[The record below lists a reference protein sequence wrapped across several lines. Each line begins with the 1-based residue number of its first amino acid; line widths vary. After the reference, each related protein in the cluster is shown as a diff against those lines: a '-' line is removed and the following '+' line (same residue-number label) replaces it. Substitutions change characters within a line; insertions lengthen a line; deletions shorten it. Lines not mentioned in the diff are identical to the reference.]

1 MSRRYADPV
10 EVRVG
15 EPQVG
20 LRPAMPAGVDIATV
34 PTAFIWRGRLH
45 IVQVVLDHWTQRL
58 PWWRGSVDG
67 PTPDDRA
74 VDDRTVDDPAAG
86 DSGAAGSAVEQTQ
99 FPELERQVWR
109 VEASAGRLMQTG
121 VYDLTKD
128 DRWRL
133 VRVAD

>member
-15 EPQVG
+15 EPQIG
-20 LRPAMPAGVDIATV
+20 LRPAMPAGVDIAAV

-67 PTPDDRA
+67 PTA
-74 VDDRTVDDPAAG
+74 DDPTAGGPAADG
-86 DSGAAGSAVEQTQ
+86 GAAGGGAVEETQ

>member
-15 EPQVG
+15 EPQIG
-20 LRPAMPAGVDIATV
+20 LRPSAPAGVDVATM

-58 PWWRGSVDG
+58 PWWQGAAVDG
-67 PTPDDRA
+67 PA
-74 VDDRTVDDPAAG
+74 VD
-86 DSGAAGSAVEQTQ
+86 GAAVDGAVLEETQ